1 MSAAN
6 DLEFETSFWGNCCN
20 THEEESKHFVYAK
33 LMGLTWVGSGQ
44 RLDGYGWNAG
54 GKRVLDIGGGPVSM
68 LLRTVG
74 LGEGS
79 VVVDPIAFPDWVY
92 ARYQSRS
99 ILKIDST
106 GEDMTEDFTKIYF
119 NEQPKFDECWIY
131 NVLQHTIDPELVI
144 ANARRAA
151 PVLRMFEW
159 IDIPAYEGHPHMLTT
174 AKLDAWTGGRGYV
187 TELRGENGCWGK
199 CWSGVF

>member
-1 MSAAN
+1 MSAAH
-6 DLEFETSFWGNCCN
+6 DLAFESSFWGNCCN

-74 LGEGS
+74 LRGDSAVIDPLKHEFPKW
-79 VVVDPIAFPDWVY
+79 VDD
-92 ARYQSRS
+92 RYRSRD
-99 ILKIDST
+99 IRFYDIT
-106 GEDMTEDFTKIYF
+106 GET
-119 NEQPKFDECWIY
+119 NNLVGFDECWIY
-131 NVLQHTIDPELVI
+131 NVLQHTVDPEIVI
-144 ANARRAA
+144 ASARRSA

-159 IDIPAYEGHPHMLTT
+159 IDIPAYEGHPHMLTA

-187 TELRGENGCWGK
+187 TTLNGENGCWGK